1 MKDKNTEKRILQAA
15 ISVFQRKGMAGARMQ
30 EIADEANINKAML
43 HYYFRSKQ
51 QLFEAVFMGA
61 FAKLAPQLNFI
72 FASEAPLFEKI
83 KAFVSGYIDFITE
96 NPYLP
101 SFIIQELNN
110 NPEFVNTFLSHEGR
124 PNPAPFLKQIEGEIE
139 AGTIKKIHPKHLLI
153 DLLSLCAFPFVA
165 KSMLT
170 VLLELPEG
178 EFDQLMEERKTK
190 ISQLIIENIQA

>member
-72 FASEAPLFEKI
+72 FSSEAPLFEKI
-83 KAFVSGYIDFITE
+83 KAFVSRYIEFIIE

-110 NPEFVNTFLSHEGR
+110 NPEFVNTFLSFEGR
-124 PNPAPFLKQIEGEIE
+124 PNPAPFLKQIEEEIE

-178 EFDQLMEERKTK
+178 EFDQLMEERKTM